1 MFVLWERAMPAILQR
16 PFARMARS
24 YGTIVGAGHARDPA
38 LTIRAHGALLR

>member
-24 YGTIVGAGHARDPA
+24 YGSVPHRFDTTA
-38 LTIRAHGALLR
+38 